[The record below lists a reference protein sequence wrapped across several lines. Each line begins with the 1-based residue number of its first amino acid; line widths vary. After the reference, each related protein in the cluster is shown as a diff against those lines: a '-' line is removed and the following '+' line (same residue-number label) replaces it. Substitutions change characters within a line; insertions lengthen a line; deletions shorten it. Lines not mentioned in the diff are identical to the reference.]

1 MKKIL
6 FVVGLVIITIIAICN
21 FLVVKN
27 ARHAVFDQ
35 TAEIPINKVGLLLG
49 TSKLLSNGQ
58 PNLYFE
64 YRIRAA
70 TDLFK
75 AKKIS
80 KLIVSGD
87 NSRKDY
93 NEPGDMKAELI
104 KRGIPDSV
112 IFLDCAGFSTY
123 ESLYRLK
130 AVFLQD
136 SCTIISQKFHN
147 ERAIYIARHLGI
159 NAIGYNAREVVV
171 WNGLKTKAREKL
183 ARVKCVMDI
192 WQKKTPTHLGAPIKI
207 GE

>member
-1 MKKIL
+1 MKKIIL
-6 FVVGLVIITIIAICN
+6 IVTLIIITTIITCN
-21 FLVVKN
+21 FLVVRN
-27 ARHAVFDQ
+27 ATDVVFDQ
-35 TAEIPINKVGLLLG
+35 TSEMPTNKVGLLLG

-58 PNLYFE
+58 QNLYFE
-64 YRIRAA
+64 YRIKAA
-70 TDLFK
+70 TELFK
-75 AKKIS
+75 VKKIS

-93 NEPGDMKAELI
+93 NEPEDMKAELV

-147 ERAIYIARHLGI
+147 ERAIYIAQHLGI
-159 NAIGYNAREVVV
+159 KAIGYNANDVVV
-171 WNGLKTKAREKL
+171 WNGLKTKVREKL
-183 ARVKCVMDI
+183 ARVKCVIDLI
-192 WQKKTPTHLGAPIKI
+192 TKSKPTYLGTPIKI
-207 GE
+207 D

>member
-1 MKKIL
+1 MKKIIL
-6 FVVGLVIITIIAICN
+6 IVTLIIITTIITCN
-21 FLVVKN
+21 FLVVRN
-27 ARHAVFDQ
+27 ATDVVFDQ
-35 TAEIPINKVGLLLG
+35 TSEIPTNKVGLLLG

-58 PNLYFE
+58 QNLYFE
-64 YRIRAA
+64 YRIKAA
-70 TDLFK
+70 TELFK
-75 AKKIS
+75 VKKIS

-93 NEPGDMKAELI
+93 NEPEDMKAELV

-147 ERAIYIARHLGI
+147 ERAIYIAQHLGI
-159 NAIGYNAREVVV
+159 KAIGYNANDVVV
-171 WNGLKTKAREKL
+171 WNGLKTKVREKL
-183 ARVKCVMDI
+183 ARVKCVIDLI
-192 WQKKTPTHLGAPIKI
+192 TKSKPTYLGTPIKI
-207 GE
+207 D